1 MKKSIWSILSY
12 ILLVGLAVLLARVPA
27 GFEVFPVYGYGLRI
41 SLGVAILASLGI
53 LFGPVKGTVGAMAAM
68 FLSQTLVADV
78 AFAGEYTWLA
88 LALVPLI
95 AGMLT
100 RRNWVGGLLV
110 ALGVLALWLRM
121 SRGLEADV
129 FASVF
134 VAHMFISLMA
144 AGIFGTEL
152 AGSPQPVLKATG
164 WFMMILAAMSTG
176 IVAVAALSASY
187 YILPEYMWNG
197 INLYSFLGFL
207 YRLSL
212 ISLIPLLVA
221 RLFLPSFFVL
231 DDGYWRLKNTGKKPG
246 LSGRSVQN
254 MTGTLRDIFRR
265 FRKGLKNRFG
275 QKSPEIRRR
284 PAPPVAP
291 EPPDEEI
298 TAPERKRP
306 VRQPRK
312 EVSDD
317 SGPGAA
323 EPELTQR
330 EIADIPGAPEPA
342 EEKPLP
348 EDLPA
353 KPGAPA
359 GDQLG
364 TGEIRRR
371 SSMEPMA
378 RRSILLE
385 DEDIF
390 LHTGA
395 LDRPEEVRFE
405 GRGFDE
411 DPVGAEDGAQPQSRG
426 NTRKKIRRKR
436 K

>member
-1 MKKSIWSILSY
+1 MKKIVWSILSY
-12 ILLVGLAVLLARVPA
+12 ILLVGLTVLLARVPA

-41 SLGVAILASLGI
+41 SLGVAMLASLGI
-53 LFGPVKGTVGAMAAM
+53 LFGPVKGTIGGMAAM

-110 ALGVLALWLRM
+110 GLGALALWLRL

-221 RLFLPSFFVL
+221 RLVMPSFFVL
-231 DDGYWRLKNTGKKPG
+231 DEGYWRLRSSGKTPG
-246 LSGRSVQN
+246 KSAKANRPDSTPPLTVRLQKYLKDLMRKSGHKAPAV
-254 MTGTLRDIFRR
+254 
-265 FRKGLKNRFG
+265 
-275 QKSPEIRRR
+275 RRR
-284 PAPPVAP
+284 PAPPVTPAP
-291 EPPDEEI
+291 QEEDTLI
-298 TAPERKRP
+298 PA
-306 VRQPRK
+306 RK
-312 EVSDD
+312 EPAR
-317 SGPGAA
+317 GGRK
-323 EPELTQR
+323 EIR
-330 EIADIPGAPEPA
+330 EEESAGMPA
-342 EEKPLP
+342 EVEKEPDKPDRNPVKP
-348 EDLPA
+348 EEPVTQS
-353 KPGAPA
+353 APA
-359 GDQLG
+359 VDQLG

-371 SSMEPMA
+371 NSLETTA

-395 LDRPEEVRFE
+395 LERPEEVRSE

-411 DPVGAEDGAQPQSRG
+411 DSGEPEDGVQPQPRG
-426 NTRKKIRRKR
+426 TTRKKIRRKR